1 MWWNWQA
8 GTTLVL
14 FHPHLFEAGRSF
26 TRCAIV
32 KSFTIT
38 SCDSAKRRVP
48 VIPSLSVKGV
58 GSKLCWDSISAG
70 TSNFNVCTYFR
81 SFDVLFYGKLCVFV
95 FVVINLV
102 PGEVWFVIWRR
113 LSGRI
118 NNLAALE
125 IKDFKIKAVSSY
137 SHPKLRIFSILL
149 LWESQSFIF
158 IA

>member
-1 MWWNWQA
+1 MCYFTPTYSRQA
-8 GTTLVL
+8 
-14 FHPHLFEAGRSF
+14 EALRDARLSKASQLQA
-26 TRCAIV
+26 AILLNAE
-32 KSFTIT
+32 S
-38 SCDSAKRRVP
+38 P

-58 GSKLCWDSISAG
+58 GSKLCRDSISAG